1 MASHLSPRLLAGF
14 GSLLLVIVGLG
25 ILALSLMDDLSER
38 AERIALNNIPELT
51 KSAEVQ
57 TSLQEYRQLQL
68 RHLVEPSPAEKS
80 RLETELPKLG
90 SVVSGGLQDYER
102 VAPEQDERQEA
113 RRLLSTWERYVRQSS
128 PFLAF
133 SRRGDGAGGVTILT
147 GRADATFKTLHEGL
161 VELQA
166 QERAEAGATLAAGQ
180 KAYRVARTTFIVVVL
195 TGVFGAGA
203 LGLWFL
209 VIRPL
214 RRAAASETYRRR
226 FQEALEMADT
236 EDEALE
242 VTGRA
247 LGQACPE
254 VSAELL
260 LADSSQAHLH
270 RALIA
275 GPDPAGPGCPVD
287 APRACAAVRRGQ
299 MTVFAS
305 SEAVGACPRLRD
317 RPGGPCSAVCTPVTV
332 LGRTIG
338 VLHAT
343 GPVGHPPAGSARDAL
358 ETTGTQIGSRLGVIR
373 AMSQSQLQAST
384 DPLTG
389 LLNRR
394 SLEDRVQDLR
404 RAGIPFV
411 VAMADLDHFK
421 MLNDSFGHETGDRAL
436 RLFSRTM
443 VEAVRVQD
451 IVARHG
457 GEEFVI
463 IFPRCSTIEAAEV
476 IERARTA
483 LQTALMNGEVPEF
496 TCSVGVAEA
505 GPDEAFHDVLRAADE
520 ALMGAKRSGRDRVL
534 IAPSIRPASIEVR
547 V

>member
-14 GSLLLVIVGLG
+14 GSLLLVMVGLG

-38 AERIALNNIPELT
+38 ADRIAVNNIPELT
-51 KSAEVQ
+51 KTAEVQ
-57 TSLQEYRQLQL
+57 TSVQEYRQLQL
-68 RHLVEPSPAEKS
+68 RHLLEPSLAGKS
-80 RLETELPKLG
+80 RLETELPRLA
-90 SVVSGGLQDYER
+90 SAVTGGLEDFGR
-102 VAPEQDERQEA
+102 VAPEEDERQEA
-113 RRLLSTWERYVRQSS
+113 RRLISTWEHYVRQSS
-128 PFLAF
+128 PSLAL
-133 SRRGDGAGGVTILT
+133 SRRGDEGGGVAVLT
-147 GRADATFKTLHEGL
+147 GRADATFVSLDDGL
-161 VELQA
+161 QELQT
-166 QERAEAGATLAAGQ
+166 EEKAEAEATNAAGA
-180 KAYRVARTTFIVVVL
+180 KDYRGARTMFIVVVL
-195 TGVFGAGA
+195 TGLVGTGG

-214 RRAAASETYRRR
+214 RRAGGREAFRRS

-242 VTGRA
+242 VAGRA
-247 LGQACPE
+247 LGQACSE
-254 VSAELL
+254 VPAELL
-260 LADSSQAHLH
+260 LADSSEAHLH

-287 APRACAAVRRGQ
+287 VPRGCAAVRRGQ
-299 MTVFAS
+299 TTVFPS
-305 SEAVGACPRLRD
+305 SEAVGACPKLRD

-343 GPVGHPPAGSARDAL
+343 GPVGHPPANVARDTL

-394 SLEDRVQDLR
+394 SLEDRVRDLR
-404 RAGIPFV
+404 RARIPFV
-411 VAMADLDHFK
+411 VAMADIDHFK

-476 IERARTA
+476 IERVRTE

-496 TCSVGVAEA
+496 TCSVGVADA

-534 IAPSIRPASIEVR
+534 IAPSIRPASLEVE